1 MLEVQGLHKFS
12 DMNWFDKIITVLKVM
27 QPASNNSDYFKWIC
41 GFTVVA
47 FGIVFVSMVFIE
59 FKSLTQKII
68 YYVAM
73 SLAMIILLNMAYVY
87 HVASTNIGIGYYKAD
102 VKVQNIKTIENV
114 SGKQKTTFEIKDK
127 NNRKIKLEYQGHKLS
142 KGDKIQVKTQKDI
155 LNGNEPKQK
164 AFDLLGKDNYTYSY
178 QGHKLKSDDVR
189 ELGRGLFNDD

>member
-12 DMNWFDKIITVLKVM
+12 DMNWLDKIIAVLKVM
-27 QPASNNSDYFKWIC
+27 KTASNNSDYLKWIC
-41 GFTVVA
+41 FLTALA
-47 FGIVFVSMVFIE
+47 FSIVFISLMCIE
-59 FKSLTQKII
+59 FKSLTQSII

-142 KGDKIQVKTQKDI
+142 KGDKIQVKTQKAI
-155 LNGNEPKQK
+155 FNGNEPKQK

-189 ELGRGLFNDD
+189 ELGRLLFNDD